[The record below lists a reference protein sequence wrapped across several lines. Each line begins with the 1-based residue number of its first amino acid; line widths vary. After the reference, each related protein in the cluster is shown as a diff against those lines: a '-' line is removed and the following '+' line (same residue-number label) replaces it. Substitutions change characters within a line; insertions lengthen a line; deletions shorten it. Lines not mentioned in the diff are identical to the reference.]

1 MVNRYTIRINNNTG
15 STQNYNLVADKPE
28 VTGTSSSNVWTNVY
42 QVGEGCPDGGQTEF
56 EIWKTYYGIVGSWR
70 GSPKEGTKVQV
81 AQTRPVN
88 LGTQSDDGSQNP
100 GTTLNAVV
108 IFERSI
114 SFDKNPAPQ
123 SAFVNAFEI
132 DTGNDFT
139 LQTATE
145 NNFFVGVAGSP
156 DGGSTVPIAT
166 FRPEPGNQYQI
177 KPSNAFYIS
186 FGQSLPVGQLVDVTR
201 MRNPLRIDF
210 ANSGPNI
217 TINHAPNG
225 QLVIA
230 K

>member
-1 MVNRYTIRINNNTG
+1 MVNKYTIRINNNTG

-70 GSPKEGTKVQV
+70 GSPKEGTKVQI
-81 AQTRPVN
+81 AQTRPVT
-88 LGTQSDDGSQNP
+88 LGTLSDDGSQNP
-100 GTTLNAVV
+100 GTTLNMVV
-108 IFERSI
+108 IFERTV
-114 SFDKNPAPQ
+114 SFDKSPAPQ
-123 SAFVNAFEI
+123 SAFINAFEI
-132 DTGNDFT
+132 DTGHDFT

-145 NNFFVGVAGSP
+145 NNFFVGLAGSP

-177 KPSNAFYIS
+177 KPSNAFYLS
-186 FGQSLPVGQLVDVTR
+186 SGQGLQVGQLVDVAR

-210 ANSGPNI
+210 ANSAPNI

-225 QLVIA
+225 QLVVA

>member
-1 MVNRYTIRINNNTG
+1 MGNKYTIRINNNTG

-28 VTGTSSSNVWTNVY
+28 VTGTPSSSVWTNVY
-42 QVGEGCPDGGQTEF
+42 QVGQGCPDGGQTEF

-70 GSPKEGTKVQV
+70 GSPKEGSKVQIS
-81 AQTRPVN
+81 QIKPVT
-88 LGTQSDDGSQNP
+88 LGSQSDDGSQNP
-100 GTTLNAVV
+100 GTTLNVV
-108 IFERSI
+108 VVGGRSL
-114 SFDKNPAPQ
+114 SFDRSQAPQ
-123 SAFVNAFEI
+123 STFINAFEI

-139 LQTATE
+139 LETATE
-145 NNFFVGVAGSP
+145 NNFFVGVGGSP
-156 DGGSTVPIAT
+156 DGSSTVPIAT

-177 KPSNAFYIS
+177 KPASAFYIS

>member
-1 MVNRYTIRINNNTG
+1 MGNKYTIRINNNTG
-15 STQNYNLVADKPE
+15 STQNYNLVGEEPE
-28 VTGTSSSNVWTNVY
+28 VTGISNSDVWTNVY
-42 QVGEGCPDGGQTEF
+42 QSSEGCPDGGQTEF

-70 GSPKEGTKVQV
+70 GSPKEGSKVQI
-81 AQTRPVN
+81 AQIRPVN
-88 LGTQSDDGSQNP
+88 LGSQSDDGSQNP
-100 GTTLNAVV
+100 GTTLNMVV
-108 IFERSI
+108 VAGRAI
-114 SFDKNPAPQ
+114 SFDKSPLPQ
-123 SAFVNAFEI
+123 SAFINAFEI

-177 KPSNAFYIS
+177 KPANAFYLS
-186 FGQSLPVGQLVDVTR
+186 FGQGLQVGQLVDVAR

>member
-1 MVNRYTIRINNNTG
+1 MGNKYTICINNNTG

-28 VTGTSSSNVWTNVY
+28 VTGISNSNVWTNVY
-42 QVGEGCPDGGQTEF
+42 QSSDGCPDGGQTEF

-70 GSPKEGTKVQV
+70 GSPKEGSKVQIS
-81 AQTRPVN
+81 QIKPMN
-88 LGTQSDDGSQNP
+88 LGSQSDDGSQNP
-100 GTTLNAVV
+100 GTTLNVV
-108 IFERSI
+108 VV
-114 SFDKNPAPQ
+114 D
-123 SAFVNAFEI
+123 
-132 DTGNDFT
+132 
-139 LQTATE
+139 
-145 NNFFVGVAGSP
+145 NFFVGVAGSP
-156 DGGSTVPIAT
+156 DGSSTVPIAT

-186 FGQSLPVGQLVDVTR
+186 SGQSLQVGQLVDVAR

-217 TINHAPNG
+217 TINHATNG

>member
-1 MVNRYTIRINNNTG
+1 MGNMYTIRINNNTG
-15 STQNYNLVADKPE
+15 STQSYNLVADKPE
-28 VTGTSSSNVWTNVY
+28 VTGTSSSSVWTSVY
-42 QVGEGCPDGGQTEF
+42 QGGESCPDGGQAEF
-56 EIWKTYYGIVGSWR
+56 GIWKTYYGIAGSWR
-70 GSPKEGTKVQV
+70 GGPKEGSKVQI
-81 AQTRPVN
+81 
-88 LGTQSDDGSQNP
+88 SQFKP
-100 GTTLNAVV
+100 
-108 IFERSI
+108 
-114 SFDKNPAPQ
+114 
-123 SAFVNAFEI
+123 SASVNAFEI

-145 NNFFVGVAGSP
+145 KNFFVGVAGSP
-156 DGGSTVPIAT
+156 DGNSIVPIAT

-177 KPSNAFYIS
+177 KPSNAFYLS
-186 FGQSLPVGQLVDVTR
+186 FGQGLQVGQLVDVTR